1 LIAFFFPL
9 LTRHFPLITDHL
21 ERCEQMLRLS
31 GTAQKYIVYGV
42 ELFIVYIIQ
51 FTPSLLPRFFG
62 ESPMLLTVCAVSIA
76 LFEGDITGMWFGI
89 AAGLLVDAGS
99 TAPFGFY
106 GLVNLIICYGC
117 GLLVMYLMRNN
128 IVTSVILGFAAVVI
142 ASFAQWFFLSG
153 SRDLM
158 YFIPNIL
165 LPRAVYS
172 TVTMPAFF
180 YFNRA
185 ITTRLYDD

>member
-1 LIAFFFPL
+1 
-9 LTRHFPLITDHL
+9 
-21 ERCEQMLRLS
+21 MLRLS
-31 GTAQKYIVYGV
+31 GTAQKYIVYGA
-42 ELFIVYIIQ
+42 ELFLVYILQ
-51 FTPSLLPRFFG
+51 FTPSLLPAFFG

-76 LFEGDITGMWFGI
+76 LFEGDITGMWFGM
-89 AAGLLVDAGS
+89 AAGLLADVGS

-106 GLVNLIICYGC
+106 GLVTLVVCYGC

-128 IVTSVILGFAAVVI
+128 IVTSVLLCFAAVVVI
-142 ASFAQWFFLSG
+142 SSVQWIFLSG
-153 SRDLM
+153 SRDIL

-172 TVTMPAFF
+172 TVIMPAFF

>member
-1 LIAFFFPL
+1 
-9 LTRHFPLITDHL
+9 
-21 ERCEQMLRLS
+21 MLRLS
-31 GTAQKYIVYGV
+31 GRTQKYIVYGV
-42 ELFIVYIIQ
+42 ELFLVYIIQ
-51 FTPSLLPRFFG
+51 FTPSLLPRLFG

-76 LFEGDITGMWFGI
+76 VFEGDIIGMWFGM
-89 AAGLLVDAGS
+89 AAGLLLDLGS

-106 GLVNLIICYGC
+106 ALVNLALCYGV

-128 IVTSVILGFAAVVI
+128 IVTSVILGFAAVLLV
-142 ASFAQWFFLSG
+142 SVVQWFFLSG
-153 SRDLM
+153 SRDIL

-165 LPRAVYS
+165 LPRTVYS
-172 TVTMPAFF
+172 TVTVPAFY